1 MCKTLKSF
9 EQHLS
14 VSLSCFDLES
24 PHNSFEHP
32 ISARFDADF
41 SFSQTANITST
52 FDASAFRFD
61 SSLTDM
67 GLTFDNTAT

>member
-1 MCKTLKSF
+1 MSDQQIQGWLKNVSKQTLYK
-9 EQHLS
+9 
-14 VSLSCFDLES
+14 FDDTLGGD
-24 PHNSFEHP
+24 F
-32 ISARFDADF
+32 ARFDADF